1 MQTLTRKEEQIMQAV
16 WQIGHPCLISEI
28 LKKDVTLKR
37 NTVAPGIITL
47 TKKGYLKVDSI
58 GKSMTRTGRAYA
70 PLIDQHAYNEQKKLI
85 QCVVDS
91 PTTKGGIL
99 NYIQSLIDTNQA
111 DDAFTTALKE
121 KQKSSVFRFITLLS
135 VTFPHSHS
143 YYLSAVT
150 PVFNDGTDGYR

>member
-16 WQIGHPCLISEI
+16 WQIGHPCLISES
-28 LKKDVTLKR
+28 LKRDTTLKR

-70 PLIDQHAYNEQKKLI
+70 PIVTQHAYDEQQKLI

-91 PTTKGGIL
+91 QTTKDGIL
-99 NYIQSLIDTNQA
+99 NYIQLLIDTNQA
-111 DDAFTTALKE
+111 DDAFRATLKE
-121 KQKSSVFRFITLLS
+121 KIEK
-135 VTFPHSHS
+135 
-143 YYLSAVT
+143 
-150 PVFNDGTDGYR
+150 

>member
-28 LKKDVTLKR
+28 
-37 NTVAPGIITL
+37 L

-111 DDAFTTALKE
+111 DDAFKTALKE
-121 KQKSSVFRFITLLS
+121 KIEK
-135 VTFPHSHS
+135 
-143 YYLSAVT
+143 
-150 PVFNDGTDGYR
+150 

>member
-1 MQTLTRKEEQIMQAV
+1 VKGVFMQTLTRKEEQIMQAV

-121 KQKSSVFRFITLLS
+121 KIEK
-135 VTFPHSHS
+135 
-143 YYLSAVT
+143 
-150 PVFNDGTDGYR
+150 

>member
-111 DDAFTTALKE
+111 DDAFKTALKE
-121 KQKSSVFRFITLLS
+121 KILILFFSENTNQKSSVFRFITLLS
-135 VTFPHSHS
+135 VTVQHSHS
-143 YYLSAVT
+143 YSC
-150 PVFNDGTDGYR
+150 F

>member
-58 GKSMTRTGRAYA
+58 GKSMTSTGRAYA

-91 PTTKGGIL
+91 PTTKGGIYRL
-99 NYIQSLIDTNQA
+99 LLPDQLCLLFCICNGI
-111 DDAFTTALKE
+111 
-121 KQKSSVFRFITLLS
+121 FRSAIFQYYNDCRQCKN
-135 VTFPHSHS
+135 HS
-143 YYLSAVT
+143 YSRSYNRGMISRFQRICLTFLIV
-150 PVFNDGTDGYR
+150 